1 MKSRFELIATD
12 TNCQARAGS
21 FYTDHGI
28 IETPIFMPVGT
39 SATVKAVHQT
49 ELKHAVKAQIILGN
63 TYHLYLRPGTEIIEK
78 AGGLHGFMNWDKPLL
93 TDSGGYQVFSLSA
106 NRKIKEEGVLFSSHI
121 DGSKHLFTPASVVD
135 IQRSLGSD
143 IMMALDEC
151 PPYPSERDY
160 VRRSMNITHRWLEAG
175 INHFEKTNSLYGH
188 DQCYVPISQG
198 SVYEDLRI
206 ESIQAI
212 TQYNNPI
219 YAIGGLSVGEPEE
232 ELNRL
237 VAICCQHM
245 PVQSARYLM
254 GVGTPQNLLNSIE
267 RGIDFFDCV
276 LPTRNARHGIIYT
289 SNGIIHIRNLKWKDD
304 FSPIDAKL
312 DLETSQQ
319 HSKSYLRHLIM
330 SNEILGAQ
338 LASLQNLRFYL
349 WLMEESRNQILKNN
363 FKHWKDQILPVIS
376 SRC

>member
-1 MKSRFELIATD
+1 MKPRFELIATD

-21 FYTDHGI
+21 FSTAHGV

-39 SATVKAVHQT
+39 SATVKAVHQK
-49 ELKHAVKAQIILGN
+49 ELKQSVKAQIILGN

-78 AGGLHGFMNWDKPLL
+78 AGGLHRFMNWEKPLL

-106 NRKIKEEGVLFSSHI
+106 NRKIKEEGVVFSSHI
-121 DGSKHLFTPASVVD
+121 DGSKHLFTPARVVD

-151 PPYPSERDY
+151 PPYPSERNY

-188 DQCYVPISQG
+188 HQCYVPISQG

-276 LPTRNARHGIIYT
+276 LPTRNARHGIVYT
-289 SNGIIHIRNLKWKDD
+289 SKGIIHIRNLKWKDD
-304 FSPIDAKL
+304 FSPIDELL

-319 HSKSYLRHLIM
+319 HSKAYLRHLIM

-349 WLMEESRNQILKNN
+349 WLMEESRNQILQNN

>member
-21 FYTDHGI
+21 FYTDHGV

-63 TYHLYLRPGTEIIEK
+63 TYHLYLRPGSEIIEK

-106 NRKIKEEGVLFSSHI
+106 NRKIKEEGVIFSSHI

-151 PPYPSERDY
+151 PPYPSERAY

-188 DQCYVPISQG
+188 RQCYVPISQG

-212 TQYNNPI
+212 TQYSNPI

-289 SNGIIHIRNLKWKDD
+289 TQGIIHIRNLKWKDD
-304 FSPIDAKL
+304 FSPIDEKL
-312 DLETSQQ
+312 DLQTSQQ

-376 SRC
+376 ARR

>member
-1 MKSRFELIATD
+1 MKPQFELIATD
-12 TNCQARAGS
+12 ANCNARAGS
-21 FYTDHGI
+21 FSTVHGC

-49 ELKHAVKAQIILGN
+49 ELKDAVKAQIILGN

-78 AGGLHGFMNWDKPLL
+78 AGGLHRFMNWNKPLL

-106 NRKIKEEGVLFSSHI
+106 NRKIKEEGVVFSSHI
-121 DGSKHLFTPASVVD
+121 DGSKHLFTPERVVD

-151 PPYPSERDY
+151 PPYPSERNY
-160 VRRSMNITHRWLEAG
+160 VRRSMNITHRWLESG
-175 INHFEKTNSLYGH
+175 INHFEKTNPLYGH
-188 DQCYVPISQG
+188 HQCYVPISQG

-212 TQYNNPI
+212 TRYPNPI

-237 VAICCQHM
+237 VSICCQHM
-245 PVQSARYLM
+245 PVLSARYLM

-289 SNGIIHIRNLKWKDD
+289 TQGIIHIRNLKWKDD
-304 FSPIDAKL
+304 FSPLDEKL
-312 DLETSQQ
+312 DLTTSQQ

-338 LASLQNLRFYL
+338 LASLQNLRFYR
-349 WLMEESRNQILKNN
+349 WLMEEARKQILNN
-363 FKHWKDQILPVIS
+363 NVKLWKDQMLPVIS
-376 SRC
+376 ARR

>member
-21 FYTDHGI
+21 FYTDHGV

-49 ELKHAVKAQIILGN
+49 ELIHAVKAQIILGN

-106 NRKIKEEGVLFSSHI
+106 NRKIKEEGVIFSSHI

-151 PPYPSERDY
+151 PPYPSERAY

-188 DQCYVPISQG
+188 RQCYVPISQG

-289 SNGIIHIRNLKWKDD
+289 TQGIIHIRNLKWKDD
-304 FSPIDAKL
+304 FSPIDEKL
-312 DLETSQQ
+312 DLQTSQQ

-376 SRC
+376 ARR

>member
-21 FYTDHGI
+21 FYTDHGV

-49 ELKHAVKAQIILGN
+49 ELIHAVKAQIILGN
-63 TYHLYLRPGTEIIEK
+63 TYHLYLRPGSEIIEK

-106 NRKIKEEGVLFSSHI
+106 NRKIKEEGVIFSSHI

-151 PPYPSERDY
+151 PPYPSERAY

-188 DQCYVPISQG
+188 RQCYVPISQG

-212 TQYNNPI
+212 TQYSNPI

-289 SNGIIHIRNLKWKDD
+289 TQGIIHIRNLKWKDD
-304 FSPIDAKL
+304 FSPIDEKL
-312 DLETSQQ
+312 DLQTSQQ

-376 SRC
+376 ARR

>member
-21 FYTDHGI
+21 FYTDHGV

-49 ELKHAVKAQIILGN
+49 ELKHSVKAQIILGN

-106 NRKIKEEGVLFSSHI
+106 NRKIKEEGVIFSSHI

-151 PPYPSERDY
+151 PPYPSERAY

-188 DQCYVPISQG
+188 RQCYVPISQG

-212 TQYNNPI
+212 TQYSNPI

-289 SNGIIHIRNLKWKDD
+289 TQGIIHIRNLKWKDD
-304 FSPIDAKL
+304 FSPIDEKL
-312 DLETSQQ
+312 DLQTSQQ

-376 SRC
+376 ARR

>member
-160 VRRSMNITHRWLEAG
+160 ARRSMNITHRWLEAG

-212 TQYNNPI
+212 RQYNNPI

>member
-106 NRKIKEEGVLFSSHI
+106 NRKIKEEGVIFSSHI

-151 PPYPSERDY
+151 PPYPSERAY

-188 DQCYVPISQG
+188 HQCYVPISQG

-219 YAIGGLSVGEPEE
+219 YAIGGLSVGEPED

-289 SNGIIHIRNLKWKDD
+289 TQGTIHIRNLKWKDD
-304 FSPIDAKL
+304 FSPIDEKL

-319 HSKSYLRHLIM
+319 HSKAYLRHLIM

-376 SRC
+376 ARR

>member
-21 FYTDHGI
+21 FYTDHGV

-106 NRKIKEEGVLFSSHI
+106 NRKIKEEGVIFSSHI

-151 PPYPSERDY
+151 PPYPSERAY

-188 DQCYVPISQG
+188 RQCYVPISQG

-237 VAICCQHM
+237 VTICCQHM

-289 SNGIIHIRNLKWKDD
+289 TQGIIHIRNLKWKDD
-304 FSPIDAKL
+304 FSPIDEKL
-312 DLETSQQ
+312 DLQTSQQ

-376 SRC
+376 ARR

>member
-21 FYTDHGI
+21 FYTDHGV

-106 NRKIKEEGVLFSSHI
+106 NRKIKEEGVIFSSHI

-151 PPYPSERDY
+151 PPYPSERAY

-175 INHFEKTNSLYGH
+175 INHFEKQIPCTGTVNVMYPYH
-188 DQCYVPISQG
+188 KVPFMKTF
-198 SVYEDLRI
+198 
-206 ESIQAI
+206 A
-212 TQYNNPI
+212 
-219 YAIGGLSVGEPEE
+219 
-232 ELNRL
+232 
-237 VAICCQHM
+237 
-245 PVQSARYLM
+245 
-254 GVGTPQNLLNSIE
+254 
-267 RGIDFFDCV
+267 
-276 LPTRNARHGIIYT
+276 
-289 SNGIIHIRNLKWKDD
+289 
-304 FSPIDAKL
+304 
-312 DLETSQQ
+312 
-319 HSKSYLRHLIM
+319 
-330 SNEILGAQ
+330 
-338 LASLQNLRFYL
+338 
-349 WLMEESRNQILKNN
+349 
-363 FKHWKDQILPVIS
+363 
-376 SRC
+376 

>member
-212 TQYNNPI
+212 RQYNNPI

>member
-12 TNCQARAGS
+12 TNCQARAGNFS
-21 FYTDHGI
+21 TAHGV

-39 SATVKAVHQT
+39 SATVKAVHQK
-49 ELKHAVKAQIILGN
+49 ELKQSVKAQIILGN
-63 TYHLYLRPGTEIIEK
+63 TYHLYLRPGTETIEK
-78 AGGLHGFMNWDKPLL
+78 AGGLHRFMNWEKPLL

-106 NRKIKEEGVLFSSHI
+106 NRKIKEEGVVFSSHI
-121 DGSKHLFTPASVVD
+121 DGSKHLFTPARVVD

-151 PPYPSERDY
+151 PPYPSERNY
-160 VRRSMNITHRWLEAG
+160 VRRSMNITHRWLETG

-188 DQCYVPISQG
+188 HQCYVPISQG

-254 GVGTPQNLLNSIE
+254 GVGTPKNLLNSIE

-276 LPTRNARHGIIYT
+276 LPTRNARHGIVYT
-289 SNGIIHIRNLKWKDD
+289 SKGIIHIRNLKWKDD
-304 FSPIDAKL
+304 FSPIDELL
-312 DLETSQQ
+312 DLETSQK
-319 HSKSYLRHLIM
+319 HSKAYLRHLIM

-349 WLMEESRNQILKNN
+349 WLMEESRNQILQNN

>member
-21 FYTDHGI
+21 FYTDHGV

-106 NRKIKEEGVLFSSHI
+106 NRKIKEEGVIFSSHI

-151 PPYPSERDY
+151 PPYPSERAY

-188 DQCYVPISQG
+188 RQCYVPISQG

-289 SNGIIHIRNLKWKDD
+289 TQGIIHIRNLKWKDD
-304 FSPIDAKL
+304 FSPIDEKL
-312 DLETSQQ
+312 DLQTSQQ

-376 SRC
+376 ARR

>member
-1 MKSRFELIATD
+1 MKANFKLLATD
-12 TNCQARAGS
+12 PNCHARAGIFS
-21 FYTDHGI
+21 TEHGTI
-28 IETPIFMPVGT
+28 TTPIFMPVGT
-39 SATVKAVHQT
+39 AATVKAVHQT
-49 ELKHAVKAQIILGN
+49 ELKASVKAQIILGN
-63 TYHLYLRPGTEIIEK
+63 TYHLYLRPGTEIIGK
-78 AGGLHGFMNWDKPLL
+78 AGGLHKFMNWDKPIL

-106 NRKIKEEGVLFSSHI
+106 NRKIKEEGVVFSSHI
-121 DGSKHLFTPASVVD
+121 DGSKHLFTPANVVD
-135 IQRSLGSD
+135 IQRCLGSD

-151 PPYPSERDY
+151 PPYPSDRNY

-175 INHFEKTNSLYGH
+175 INHFEKTSSLYGH
-188 DQCYVPISQG
+188 SQCYVPISQG

-212 TQYNNPI
+212 TQYQNPI

-237 VAICCQHM
+237 VTICCQHM

-254 GVGTPQNLLNSIE
+254 GVGTPQNLLNAIE

-276 LPTRNARHGIIYT
+276 LPTRNARHGILYT
-289 SNGIIHIRNLKWKDD
+289 TQGIIHIRNLKWKDD
-304 FSPIDAKL
+304 FSALDEKL

-319 HSKSYLRHLIM
+319 HSKAYLRHLIM
-330 SNEILGAQ
+330 SQEILGAQ

-349 WLMEESRNQILKNN
+349 WLMEEARNQILTNN
-363 FKHWKDQILPVIS
+363 FKNWKDQILPVIS
-376 SRC
+376 TRR

>member
-12 TNCQARAGS
+12 SNSRARAGS
-21 FYTDHGI
+21 FSTDHGTI
-28 IETPIFMPVGT
+28 NTPIFMPVGT

-49 ELKHAVKAQIILGN
+49 ELKQAVKAQIILGN
-63 TYHLYLRPGTEIIEK
+63 TYHLYLRPGTDIIEK
-78 AGGLHGFMNWDKPLL
+78 AGGLHQFMNWDKPLL

-106 NRKIKEEGVLFSSHI
+106 NRKIKEEGVIFSSHI

-151 PPYPSERDY
+151 PPYPSERNY
-160 VRRSMNITHRWLEAG
+160 VRRSMDITHRWLEAG

-188 DQCYVPISQG
+188 SQCYVPISQG

-289 SNGIIHIRNLKWKDD
+289 TQGIIHIRNLKWKDD
-304 FSPIDAKL
+304 FSPIDEKL

-319 HSKSYLRHLIM
+319 HSKAYLRHLIM

-349 WLMEESRNQILKNN
+349 WLMEESRIQILKNN

>member
-21 FYTDHGI
+21 FYTDHGV

-106 NRKIKEEGVLFSSHI
+106 NRKIKEEGVIFSSHI

-151 PPYPSERDY
+151 PPYPSERAY

-188 DQCYVPISQG
+188 RQCYVPISQG

-289 SNGIIHIRNLKWKDD
+289 TQGIIHIRNLKWKDN
-304 FSPIDAKL
+304 FSPIDEKL
-312 DLETSQQ
+312 DLQTSQQ

-376 SRC
+376 ARR

>member
-319 HSKSYLRHLIM
+319 HSKSYLRQGRHQVAMSSALI
-330 SNEILGAQ
+330 
-338 LASLQNLRFYL
+338 LRD
-349 WLMEESRNQILKNN
+349 SA
-363 FKHWKDQILPVIS
+363 KD
-376 SRC
+376 

>member
-106 NRKIKEEGVLFSSHI
+106 NRKIKEEGVIFSSHI

-188 DQCYVPISQG
+188 RQCYVPISQG

-289 SNGIIHIRNLKWKDD
+289 TQGIIHIRNLKWKDD
-304 FSPIDAKL
+304 FSPIDEKL
-312 DLETSQQ
+312 DLDTSQQ
-319 HSKSYLRHLIM
+319 HSKAYLRHLIM

-376 SRC
+376 ARR

>member
-39 SATVKAVHQT
+39 SATVKAVHPT